1 MAAGTLSVTNNS
13 KAVVGV
19 GTTFT
24 AFKAG
29 DFLTLVVGQV
39 PYTVAIA
46 SVESATALTL
56 VLPFDGPTA
65 TGLAWDGV
73 KRDTMSLATMGV
85 TVQAQKALR
94 LMIADENN
102 WRAIFGDAEEITV
115 TLPNGQVMQG
125 MSWGYLSSLLKEVD
139 PVEMRNLQQ
148 QAETAKNQAV
158 TAKGQAESARDAA
171 NTAKT
176 GAETARDQA
185 NNAKT
190 DAQTAKGQAESA
202 RDAANTAKTGAE
214 NARNQAQG
222 YRDEAEGFKNQIN
235 PSQFMQKSQNLND
248 VADKAKARTNLALNR
263 FNQPRADLTEVYSN
277 DDRTGYKLIVKDN
290 GDWGAM
296 KHDGSANM
304 ALSIGFGGTG
314 GKTGAEAR
322 ASLNVFKRDRTSL
335 GERDL
340 DTIDGSG
347 DGPGVYFQAS
357 SAAATSARHYPEATA
372 GMLEVFQHGA
382 NGESGAIQRYT
393 PFTILAIAPEGSQ
406 EYARAGKGTFY
417 VRSKNGNAPKWSP
430 WLPFQTGL
438 YGGVVSYPGTQERSS
453 WTDYVNVLAQQPSSM
468 GTYNI
473 RSVGW
478 VNAISSRH
486 LNGTGDGSNYG
497 VVFEDGQMAAT
508 HYKNVTVRKQ
518 VAGNWINPVT
528 LWHTGNTT
536 VDSNGFVKRASPI
549 VKVFGTGDFETNDES
564 EGCKVEKVGV
574 GEYLITGCMAL
585 NADLA
590 WGGVRGGIEVPRDIN
605 GQPILWVDYEVNAD
619 GSLLL
624 KTFHREHHDAPVFAR
639 NTVPGYSNGDPIDIP
654 NDVFVSVRVDMPEDS
669 IYNVREREM
678 RAIAEVELAT
688 GVR

>member
-235 PSQFMQKSQNLND
+235 PALFVQKSQNLND
-248 VADKAKARTNLALNR
+248 VADKAEARANLQVLFASNSNLGSTDLNTLNSTKEGRYYQTTSVNATPERNYPFQEAGCLTVFKTGGGSVEACIQEYTTFSSLRRFVRALAGAVWTEWKEIYLQGSSPTYENIDSTGRVRSEKAYPAFELVSTRVADDFIGKRVSIENDTGVNMYMFFMQKDTTANRRVVAFARPNSTVFHFVGYNGGLPTDGNSAPSKNINFNTQPQGWRLVSGGWQNAPLAGNNYGTL
-263 FNQPRADLTEVYSN
+263 FTQCMQGVAQGDS
-277 DDRTGYKLIVKDN
+277 KDN
-290 GDWGAM
+290 GTSGLWYSQRYFNTESRVFIRNQTNNA
-296 KHDGSANM
+296 AW
-304 ALSIGFGGTG
+304 TG
-314 GKTGAEAR
+314 WHELTKTAVSDERLKNVKGN
-322 ASLNVFKRDRTSL
+322 LNVEGALDNINRMEFKIFSFKD
-335 GERDL
+335 EK
-340 DTIDGSG
+340 
-347 DGPGVYFQAS
+347 
-357 SAAATSARHYPEATA
+357 
-372 GMLEVFQHGA
+372 
-382 NGESGAIQRYT
+382 
-393 PFTILAIAPEGSQ
+393 
-406 EYARAGKGTFY
+406 AGKGYRRGVISQQIRQIDKEYTKEIGGY
-417 VRSKNGNAPKWSP
+417 YH
-430 WLPFQTGL
+430 LDQTPML
-438 YGGVVSYPGTQERSS
+438 L
-453 WTDYVNVLAQQPSSM
+453 DALA
-468 GTYNI
+468 
-473 RSVGW
+473 
-478 VNAISSRH
+478 AIKA
-486 LNGTGDGSNYG
+486 L
-497 VVFEDGQMAAT
+497 
-508 HYKNVTVRKQ
+508 
-518 VAGNWINPVT
+518 
-528 LWHTGNTT
+528 
-536 VDSNGFVKRASPI
+536 RAR
-549 VKVFGTGDFETNDES
+549 DEANKA
-564 EGCKVEKVGV
+564 E
-574 GEYLITGCMAL
+574 
-585 NADLA
+585 
-590 WGGVRGGIEVPRDIN
+590 
-605 GQPILWVDYEVNAD
+605 
-619 GSLLL
+619 
-624 KTFHREHHDAPVFAR
+624 
-639 NTVPGYSNGDPIDIP
+639 
-654 NDVFVSVRVDMPEDS
+654 
-669 IYNVREREM
+669 
-678 RAIAEVELAT
+678 IAELKAAVEGLKAA
-688 GVR
+688 VAALSKA

>member
-176 GAETARDQA
+176 GAETARDAA
-185 NNAKT
+185 NTAKT

-235 PSQFMQKSQNLND
+235 PALFVQKSQNLND
-248 VADKAKARTNLALNR
+248 VADKAEARANLQVLFASNSNLGATDLNTLNSTKEGRYYQTTSVNATPERNYPFQEAGCLTVFKTGGGSVEACIQEYTTFSSLRRFVRSLAGAVWTEWKEIYLQGSSPTYENIDSTGRVRSEKAYPAFEWVSTRVADDFIGKRVSIENDTGVNMYMFFMQKDTTANRRVVAFARPNSTVFHFVGYNGGLPTDGNSAPSNTINFNTQPQGWRLVSGGGQNAPLAGNNYGTL
-263 FNQPRADLTEVYSN
+263 FTQCMQGVAQGDS
-277 DDRTGYKLIVKDN
+277 KDN
-290 GDWGAM
+290 G
-296 KHDGSANM
+296 
-304 ALSIGFGGTG
+304 
-314 GKTGAEAR
+314 
-322 ASLNVFKRDRTSL
+322 TSGL
-335 GERDL
+335 WY
-340 DTIDGSG
+340 S
-347 DGPGVYFQAS
+347 
-357 SAAATSARHYPEATA
+357 
-372 GMLEVFQHGA
+372 
-382 NGESGAIQRYT
+382 QRYFNT
-393 PFTILAIAPEGSQ
+393 ESRVFIRNQTNNAAWSGWYELTKTAVSDERLNNVKVNLDVEGALDNINRMEFKIFSFKD
-406 EYARAGKGTFY
+406 EKAGKGYRRGVISQQIRQIDKEYTKEIGGY
-417 VRSKNGNAPKWSP
+417 YH
-430 WLPFQTGL
+430 LDQTPML
-438 YGGVVSYPGTQERSS
+438 L
-453 WTDYVNVLAQQPSSM
+453 DALA
-468 GTYNI
+468 
-473 RSVGW
+473 
-478 VNAISSRH
+478 AIKA
-486 LNGTGDGSNYG
+486 L
-497 VVFEDGQMAAT
+497 
-508 HYKNVTVRKQ
+508 
-518 VAGNWINPVT
+518 
-528 LWHTGNTT
+528 
-536 VDSNGFVKRASPI
+536 RAR
-549 VKVFGTGDFETNDES
+549 DEANKA
-564 EGCKVEKVGV
+564 EIAE
-574 GEYLITGCMAL
+574 
-585 NADLA
+585 
-590 WGGVRGGIEVPRDIN
+590 
-605 GQPILWVDYEVNAD
+605 
-619 GSLLL
+619 L
-624 KTFHREHHDAPVFAR
+624 KA
-639 NTVPGYSNGDPIDIP
+639 
-654 NDVFVSVRVDMPEDS
+654 
-669 IYNVREREM
+669 
-678 RAIAEVELAT
+678 AIAKLKE
-688 GVR
+688 

>member
-176 GAETARDQA
+176 GAETARDAA
-185 NNAKT
+185 NTAKT

-235 PSQFMQKSQNLND
+235 PALFVQKSQNLND
-248 VADKAKARTNLALNR
+248 VADKA
-263 FNQPRADLTEVYSN
+263 
-277 DDRTGYKLIVKDN
+277 
-290 GDWGAM
+290 
-296 KHDGSANM
+296 
-304 ALSIGFGGTG
+304 
-314 GKTGAEAR
+314 EAR
-322 ASLNVFKRDRTSL
+322 ANLQVLFASNSNLGATDLNTLDSTKEGRYYQTTSVNATPERNYPFQEAGCLTVFKTGGGSVKACIQEYTTFSSLRRFVRSLAGAVWTAWKEIYLQGSSPTYENIDSTGRVRSEKEYPSFEWVSTRVADDFIGKRVSIENGTGVNMYMFFMQKDTTANRRVVAFARPNSTVFHFVGYNGGLPTDGSSAPSNNVNFNTQPQGWRRVSGGWQNAPLEGNNYGTLFTQCVQGVSQGDSKDRGTSGLWYSQRYFNTESRVFIRNQTNNAAWGGWYEFTKTAISDERLKNVKGNLNVEGALDNINRMEFK
-335 GERDL
+335 
-340 DTIDGSG
+340 
-347 DGPGVYFQAS
+347 
-357 SAAATSARHYPEATA
+357 
-372 GMLEVFQHGA
+372 VFSFKD
-382 NGESGAIQRYT
+382 EK
-393 PFTILAIAPEGSQ
+393 
-406 EYARAGKGTFY
+406 AGKGYRRGVISQQIRQIDKEYTKEIGGY
-417 VRSKNGNAPKWSP
+417 YH
-430 WLPFQTGL
+430 LDQTPML
-438 YGGVVSYPGTQERSS
+438 L
-453 WTDYVNVLAQQPSSM
+453 DALA
-468 GTYNI
+468 
-473 RSVGW
+473 
-478 VNAISSRH
+478 AIKA
-486 LNGTGDGSNYG
+486 L
-497 VVFEDGQMAAT
+497 
-508 HYKNVTVRKQ
+508 
-518 VAGNWINPVT
+518 
-528 LWHTGNTT
+528 
-536 VDSNGFVKRASPI
+536 RAR
-549 VKVFGTGDFETNDES
+549 DEANKA
-564 EGCKVEKVGV
+564 EIAE
-574 GEYLITGCMAL
+574 
-585 NADLA
+585 
-590 WGGVRGGIEVPRDIN
+590 
-605 GQPILWVDYEVNAD
+605 
-619 GSLLL
+619 L
-624 KTFHREHHDAPVFAR
+624 KA
-639 NTVPGYSNGDPIDIP
+639 
-654 NDVFVSVRVDMPEDS
+654 
-669 IYNVREREM
+669 
-678 RAIAEVELAT
+678 AIAELKK
-688 GVR
+688 

>member
-176 GAETARDQA
+176 GAETARDAA
-185 NNAKT
+185 NTAKT

-235 PSQFMQKSQNLND
+235 PALFVQKSQNLND
-248 VADKAKARTNLALNR
+248 VADKA
-263 FNQPRADLTEVYSN
+263 
-277 DDRTGYKLIVKDN
+277 
-290 GDWGAM
+290 
-296 KHDGSANM
+296 
-304 ALSIGFGGTG
+304 
-314 GKTGAEAR
+314 EAR
-322 ASLNVFKRDRTSL
+322 ANLQVLFASNSNLGDTDLNTLNSTKEGRYYQTTSVNATPERNYPFQEAGCLTVFKTGGGSVEACIQEYTTFSSLRRFVRSLAGAVWTAWKEIYLQGSSPTYENIDSTGRVRSEKAYPAFEWVSTRVADDFIGKRVSIENDTGVNMYMFFMQKDTTANRRVVAFARPNSTVFHFVGYNGGLPTNGNSAPSANINFNTQPQGWRMVSGGWQNAPLAGNNYGTLFTQCVQGVSQGDSKDSGTSGLWYSQRYFNTESRVFIRNQTNNAAWTGWYELTKTAVSDERLKNVKGNLNVEGALDNINRMEFKIFSFKD
-335 GERDL
+335 EK
-340 DTIDGSG
+340 
-347 DGPGVYFQAS
+347 
-357 SAAATSARHYPEATA
+357 
-372 GMLEVFQHGA
+372 
-382 NGESGAIQRYT
+382 
-393 PFTILAIAPEGSQ
+393 
-406 EYARAGKGTFY
+406 AGKGYRRGVISQQIRQIDKEYTKEIGGY
-417 VRSKNGNAPKWSP
+417 YHLDQTPMLLDALAAIKALRVR
-430 WLPFQTGL
+430 
-438 YGGVVSYPGTQERSS
+438 
-453 WTDYVNVLAQQPSSM
+453 
-468 GTYNI
+468 
-473 RSVGW
+473 
-478 VNAISSRH
+478 
-486 LNGTGDGSNYG
+486 
-497 VVFEDGQMAAT
+497 
-508 HYKNVTVRKQ
+508 
-518 VAGNWINPVT
+518 
-528 LWHTGNTT
+528 
-536 VDSNGFVKRASPI
+536 
-549 VKVFGTGDFETNDES
+549 DEANKA
-564 EGCKVEKVGV
+564 EIAE
-574 GEYLITGCMAL
+574 
-585 NADLA
+585 
-590 WGGVRGGIEVPRDIN
+590 
-605 GQPILWVDYEVNAD
+605 
-619 GSLLL
+619 L
-624 KTFHREHHDAPVFAR
+624 KA
-639 NTVPGYSNGDPIDIP
+639 
-654 NDVFVSVRVDMPEDS
+654 
-669 IYNVREREM
+669 
-678 RAIAEVELAT
+678 AIAELKK
-688 GVR
+688 

>member
-148 QAETAKNQAV
+148 QAETAKKTGAETARDAANTAKTDAQ

-185 NNAKT
+185 NTAKT

-235 PSQFMQKSQNLND
+235 PALFVQKSQNLND
-248 VADKAKARTNLALNR
+248 VADKAEARANLQVLFASNSNLGATDLNTLNSTKEGRYYQTTSVNATPERNYPFQEAGCLTVFKTGGGSVEACIQEYTTFLSLRRFVRSLAGAVWTAWKEIYLQGSSPTYENIDSTGRVRSEKAYPAFEWVSTRVADDFIGKRVSIENDTGVNMYMFFMRKDTTANRRVVAFARPNSTVFHFVGYNGGLPTDGNSAPSNNINFNTQPQGWRLVSGGWQNAPLAGNNYGTL
-263 FNQPRADLTEVYSN
+263 FTQCMQGVAEGDS
-277 DDRTGYKLIVKDN
+277 KDN
-290 GDWGAM
+290 GTSGLWYSQRYFNSESRVFIRHQTNNA
-296 KHDGSANM
+296 AW
-304 ALSIGFGGTG
+304 TG
-314 GKTGAEAR
+314 WYELTKTAVSDERLKNVKGN
-322 ASLNVFKRDRTSL
+322 LNVEGALDNINRMEFKIFSFKD
-335 GERDL
+335 EK
-340 DTIDGSG
+340 
-347 DGPGVYFQAS
+347 
-357 SAAATSARHYPEATA
+357 
-372 GMLEVFQHGA
+372 
-382 NGESGAIQRYT
+382 
-393 PFTILAIAPEGSQ
+393 
-406 EYARAGKGTFY
+406 AGKGCRRGVISQQIRQIDKEYTKEIGGY
-417 VRSKNGNAPKWSP
+417 YH
-430 WLPFQTGL
+430 LDQTPML
-438 YGGVVSYPGTQERSS
+438 L
-453 WTDYVNVLAQQPSSM
+453 DALA
-468 GTYNI
+468 
-473 RSVGW
+473 
-478 VNAISSRH
+478 AIKA
-486 LNGTGDGSNYG
+486 L
-497 VVFEDGQMAAT
+497 
-508 HYKNVTVRKQ
+508 
-518 VAGNWINPVT
+518 
-528 LWHTGNTT
+528 
-536 VDSNGFVKRASPI
+536 RAR
-549 VKVFGTGDFETNDES
+549 DEANKA
-564 EGCKVEKVGV
+564 EIAE
-574 GEYLITGCMAL
+574 
-585 NADLA
+585 
-590 WGGVRGGIEVPRDIN
+590 
-605 GQPILWVDYEVNAD
+605 
-619 GSLLL
+619 L
-624 KTFHREHHDAPVFAR
+624 KA
-639 NTVPGYSNGDPIDIP
+639 
-654 NDVFVSVRVDMPEDS
+654 
-669 IYNVREREM
+669 
-678 RAIAEVELAT
+678 AIAELKK
-688 GVR
+688 

>member
-176 GAETARDQA
+176 GAE
-185 NNAKT
+185 
-190 DAQTAKGQAESA
+190 
-202 RDAANTAKTGAE
+202 

-235 PSQFMQKSQNLND
+235 PALFVQKSQNLND
-248 VADKAKARTNLALNR
+248 VADKA
-263 FNQPRADLTEVYSN
+263 
-277 DDRTGYKLIVKDN
+277 
-290 GDWGAM
+290 
-296 KHDGSANM
+296 
-304 ALSIGFGGTG
+304 
-314 GKTGAEAR
+314 EAR
-322 ASLNVFKRDRTSL
+322 ANLQVLFASNSNLGATDLNTLNSTKEGRYYQTTSVNATPERNYPFQEAGCLTVFKTGGGSVEACIQEYTTFSSLRRFVRSLAGAVWTEWKEIYLQGSSPTYENIDSTGRVRSEKAYPAFEWVSTRVADDFIGKRVSIENDTGVNMYMFFMQKDTTANRRVVAFARPNSTVFHFVGYNGGLPTDGNSAPSNNVNFNTQPQGWRMVSGGWQNAPLAGNNYGTLFTQCVQGVSQGDSKDSGTSGLWYSQRYFNTESRVFIRNQTSNAAWGGWYEFTKTAVSDERLKNVKGNLNVEGALDNINRMEFK
-335 GERDL
+335 
-340 DTIDGSG
+340 
-347 DGPGVYFQAS
+347 
-357 SAAATSARHYPEATA
+357 
-372 GMLEVFQHGA
+372 VFSFKD
-382 NGESGAIQRYT
+382 EK
-393 PFTILAIAPEGSQ
+393 
-406 EYARAGKGTFY
+406 AGKGYRRGVISQQIRQIDKEYTKEIGGY
-417 VRSKNGNAPKWSP
+417 YH
-430 WLPFQTGL
+430 LDQTPML
-438 YGGVVSYPGTQERSS
+438 L
-453 WTDYVNVLAQQPSSM
+453 DALA
-468 GTYNI
+468 
-473 RSVGW
+473 
-478 VNAISSRH
+478 AIKA
-486 LNGTGDGSNYG
+486 L
-497 VVFEDGQMAAT
+497 
-508 HYKNVTVRKQ
+508 
-518 VAGNWINPVT
+518 
-528 LWHTGNTT
+528 
-536 VDSNGFVKRASPI
+536 RAR
-549 VKVFGTGDFETNDES
+549 DEANKA
-564 EGCKVEKVGV
+564 EIAE
-574 GEYLITGCMAL
+574 
-585 NADLA
+585 
-590 WGGVRGGIEVPRDIN
+590 
-605 GQPILWVDYEVNAD
+605 
-619 GSLLL
+619 L
-624 KTFHREHHDAPVFAR
+624 KA
-639 NTVPGYSNGDPIDIP
+639 
-654 NDVFVSVRVDMPEDS
+654 
-669 IYNVREREM
+669 
-678 RAIAEVELAT
+678 AIAELKK
-688 GVR
+688 

>member
-46 SVESATALTL
+46 SIESATALTL

-102 WRAIFGDAEEITV
+102 WRAIFGDAEEITI

-190 DAQTAKGQAESA
+190 DAQTAKGQAEAA
-202 RDAANTAKTGAE
+202 RDAADTAKTGAE

-235 PSQFMQKSQNLND
+235 PALFVQKSQNLND
-248 VADKAKARTNLALNR
+248 VADKAEARANLQVFFASNSNLGTTDLNTLDSTKEGRYYQTTSVNATPERNYPFQEAGCLTVFKTGGGSVEACIQEYTTFSSLRRFVRSLAGAVWTAWKEIYLQGSSPTYENIYLTGRVRSEKAYPAFEWVSTRVADDFIGKRVSIENDTGVNMYMFFMQKETTANRRVVAFARPNSTVFHFVGYNGGLPTDGNSAPSNSTNFNTQPQGWRSVSGGWQNAPLAGNNYGTL
-263 FNQPRADLTEVYSN
+263 FTQCMQGVAQGDS
-277 DDRTGYKLIVKDN
+277 KDN
-290 GDWGAM
+290 GTSGLWYSQRYFNTESRVFIRNQTNNAAW
-296 KHDGSANM
+296 SSWFE
-304 ALSIGFGGTG
+304 LT
-314 GKTGAEAR
+314 KTAVSDERLKNVKGD
-322 ASLNVFKRDRTSL
+322 LNVEGALDNINRMEFKIFSFKD
-335 GERDL
+335 EK
-340 DTIDGSG
+340 
-347 DGPGVYFQAS
+347 
-357 SAAATSARHYPEATA
+357 
-372 GMLEVFQHGA
+372 
-382 NGESGAIQRYT
+382 
-393 PFTILAIAPEGSQ
+393 
-406 EYARAGKGTFY
+406 AGKGYRRGVISQQIRQIDKEYTKEIGGY
-417 VRSKNGNAPKWSP
+417 YH
-430 WLPFQTGL
+430 LDQTPML
-438 YGGVVSYPGTQERSS
+438 L
-453 WTDYVNVLAQQPSSM
+453 DALA
-468 GTYNI
+468 
-473 RSVGW
+473 
-478 VNAISSRH
+478 AIKA
-486 LNGTGDGSNYG
+486 L
-497 VVFEDGQMAAT
+497 
-508 HYKNVTVRKQ
+508 
-518 VAGNWINPVT
+518 
-528 LWHTGNTT
+528 
-536 VDSNGFVKRASPI
+536 RAR
-549 VKVFGTGDFETNDES
+549 DEANKA
-564 EGCKVEKVGV
+564 E
-574 GEYLITGCMAL
+574 
-585 NADLA
+585 
-590 WGGVRGGIEVPRDIN
+590 
-605 GQPILWVDYEVNAD
+605 
-619 GSLLL
+619 
-624 KTFHREHHDAPVFAR
+624 
-639 NTVPGYSNGDPIDIP
+639 
-654 NDVFVSVRVDMPEDS
+654 
-669 IYNVREREM
+669 
-678 RAIAEVELAT
+678 IAELKAAVEELKAAVAALAKA
-688 GVR
+688 

>member
-46 SVESATALTL
+46 SIESATALTL

-202 RDAANTAKTGAE
+202 RDAANTAKTGAK

-235 PSQFMQKSQNLND
+235 PALFVQKSQNLND
-248 VADKAKARTNLALNR
+248 VADKAEARANLQVLFASNSNLGATDLNTLNSTKEGRYYQTTSVNATPERNYPFQEAGCLTVFKTGGGSVEACIQEYTTFSSLRRFVRSLAGAVWTAWKEIYLQGSSPTYENIDSTGRVRSEKAYPAFEWVSTRVADDFIGKRVSIENDTGVNMYMFFMQKDTTANRRVVAFARPNSTVFHFVGYNGGLPTDGNSAPSDNINFNTQPQGWRLVSGGWQNAPLAGNNYGTL
-263 FNQPRADLTEVYSN
+263 FTQCMQGVAQGDS
-277 DDRTGYKLIVKDN
+277 KDN
-290 GDWGAM
+290 GTSGLWYSQRYFNTESRVFIRHQTNNA
-296 KHDGSANM
+296 AW
-304 ALSIGFGGTG
+304 TG
-314 GKTGAEAR
+314 WYELTKTAVSDERLKNVKGN
-322 ASLNVFKRDRTSL
+322 LNVEGALDNINRMEFKIFSFKD
-335 GERDL
+335 EK
-340 DTIDGSG
+340 
-347 DGPGVYFQAS
+347 
-357 SAAATSARHYPEATA
+357 
-372 GMLEVFQHGA
+372 
-382 NGESGAIQRYT
+382 
-393 PFTILAIAPEGSQ
+393 
-406 EYARAGKGTFY
+406 AGKGYRRGVISQQIRQIDKEYTKEIGGY
-417 VRSKNGNAPKWSP
+417 YH
-430 WLPFQTGL
+430 LDQTPML
-438 YGGVVSYPGTQERSS
+438 L
-453 WTDYVNVLAQQPSSM
+453 DALA
-468 GTYNI
+468 
-473 RSVGW
+473 
-478 VNAISSRH
+478 AIKA
-486 LNGTGDGSNYG
+486 L
-497 VVFEDGQMAAT
+497 
-508 HYKNVTVRKQ
+508 
-518 VAGNWINPVT
+518 
-528 LWHTGNTT
+528 
-536 VDSNGFVKRASPI
+536 RAR
-549 VKVFGTGDFETNDES
+549 DEANKA
-564 EGCKVEKVGV
+564 EIAE
-574 GEYLITGCMAL
+574 
-585 NADLA
+585 
-590 WGGVRGGIEVPRDIN
+590 
-605 GQPILWVDYEVNAD
+605 
-619 GSLLL
+619 L
-624 KTFHREHHDAPVFAR
+624 KA
-639 NTVPGYSNGDPIDIP
+639 
-654 NDVFVSVRVDMPEDS
+654 
-669 IYNVREREM
+669 
-678 RAIAEVELAT
+678 AIAELKK
-688 GVR
+688 

>member
-13 KAVVGV
+13 KAVAGV
-19 GTTFT
+19 DTTFT

-46 SVESATALTL
+46 SIESDTALTL

-73 KRDTMSLATMGV
+73 ARDTMSLATMGI

-235 PSQFMQKSQNLND
+235 PALFVQKSQNLND
-248 VADKAKARTNLALNR
+248 VADKAEARANLQVLFASNSNLGDTDLNTLNSTKEGRYYQTTSVDATPERNYPFQEAGCLTVFKTGGGSVEACVQEYTTFSSLRRFVRSLAGAVWTAWREIYLQGSSPTYENIDSTGRVRSEKAYPSFEWVSTRVADDFIGKRVSIENDTGVNMFMFFMQKDTTANRRVVAFARPNSTVFHFVGYNGGLPTDGDSAPSNNINFNTQPQGWRLVASRWQNAPLAGDNYGTL
-263 FNQPRADLTEVYSN
+263 FTQCMQGVAKGDS
-277 DDRTGYKLIVKDN
+277 KDN
-290 GDWGAM
+290 GTFGLWYSQRYFNTDSRVFIR
-296 KHDGSANM
+296 HQTNNSAW
-304 ALSIGFGGTG
+304 AGWYELT
-314 GKTGAEAR
+314 KTAVSDERLKNVKGN
-322 ASLNVFKRDRTSL
+322 LNVEGALDNINRMEFK
-335 GERDL
+335 
-340 DTIDGSG
+340 
-347 DGPGVYFQAS
+347 
-357 SAAATSARHYPEATA
+357 
-372 GMLEVFQHGA
+372 VFSFKD
-382 NGESGAIQRYT
+382 EK
-393 PFTILAIAPEGSQ
+393 
-406 EYARAGKGTFY
+406 AGKGYRRGVISQQIRQIDKEYTKEIGGY
-417 VRSKNGNAPKWSP
+417 YH
-430 WLPFQTGL
+430 LDQTPML
-438 YGGVVSYPGTQERSS
+438 L
-453 WTDYVNVLAQQPSSM
+453 DALA
-468 GTYNI
+468 
-473 RSVGW
+473 
-478 VNAISSRH
+478 AIKA
-486 LNGTGDGSNYG
+486 L
-497 VVFEDGQMAAT
+497 
-508 HYKNVTVRKQ
+508 
-518 VAGNWINPVT
+518 
-528 LWHTGNTT
+528 
-536 VDSNGFVKRASPI
+536 RAR
-549 VKVFGTGDFETNDES
+549 DEANKA
-564 EGCKVEKVGV
+564 E
-574 GEYLITGCMAL
+574 
-585 NADLA
+585 
-590 WGGVRGGIEVPRDIN
+590 
-605 GQPILWVDYEVNAD
+605 
-619 GSLLL
+619 
-624 KTFHREHHDAPVFAR
+624 
-639 NTVPGYSNGDPIDIP
+639 
-654 NDVFVSVRVDMPEDS
+654 
-669 IYNVREREM
+669 
-678 RAIAEVELAT
+678 IAELKAAVAELKAAVAALT
-688 GVR
+688 KA

>member
-46 SVESATALTL
+46 SIESNTALTL

-102 WRAIFGDAEEITV
+102 WRAIFGDAEEITI

-235 PSQFMQKSQNLND
+235 PALFVQKSQNLND
-248 VADKAKARTNLALNR
+248 VADKAEARANLQVLFASNSNLGATDLNTLNSTKEGRYYQTTSVNATPERNYPFQEAGCLTVFKTGGGSVEACIQEYTTFSSLRRFVRSLAGAVWTAWKEIYLQGSSPTYENIDSTGRVRSEKAYPAFEWVSTRVADDFIGKRVSIENDTGVNMYMFFMQKDTTANRRVVAFARPNSTVFHFVGYNGGLPTDGNSAPSDTINFNTQPQGWRLVSGGWQNAPLAGNNYGTL
-263 FNQPRADLTEVYSN
+263 FTQCMHGVAQGDS
-277 DDRTGYKLIVKDN
+277 KDN
-290 GDWGAM
+290 GTSGLWYSQRYFNTESRVFIRNQTNNAAWSGWYE
-296 KHDGSANM
+296 
-304 ALSIGFGGTG
+304 LT
-314 GKTGAEAR
+314 KTAVSDERLKNVKGN
-322 ASLNVFKRDRTSL
+322 LNVEGALDNINRMEFKIFSFKD
-335 GERDL
+335 EK
-340 DTIDGSG
+340 
-347 DGPGVYFQAS
+347 
-357 SAAATSARHYPEATA
+357 
-372 GMLEVFQHGA
+372 
-382 NGESGAIQRYT
+382 
-393 PFTILAIAPEGSQ
+393 
-406 EYARAGKGTFY
+406 AGKGYRRGVISQQIRQIDKEYTKEIGGY
-417 VRSKNGNAPKWSP
+417 YH
-430 WLPFQTGL
+430 LDQTPML
-438 YGGVVSYPGTQERSS
+438 L
-453 WTDYVNVLAQQPSSM
+453 DALA
-468 GTYNI
+468 
-473 RSVGW
+473 
-478 VNAISSRH
+478 AIKA
-486 LNGTGDGSNYG
+486 L
-497 VVFEDGQMAAT
+497 
-508 HYKNVTVRKQ
+508 
-518 VAGNWINPVT
+518 
-528 LWHTGNTT
+528 
-536 VDSNGFVKRASPI
+536 RAR
-549 VKVFGTGDFETNDES
+549 DEANKA
-564 EGCKVEKVGV
+564 EIAE
-574 GEYLITGCMAL
+574 
-585 NADLA
+585 
-590 WGGVRGGIEVPRDIN
+590 
-605 GQPILWVDYEVNAD
+605 
-619 GSLLL
+619 L
-624 KTFHREHHDAPVFAR
+624 KA
-639 NTVPGYSNGDPIDIP
+639 
-654 NDVFVSVRVDMPEDS
+654 
-669 IYNVREREM
+669 
-678 RAIAEVELAT
+678 AIAELKK
-688 GVR
+688 

>member
-185 NNAKT
+185 NTAKT

-235 PSQFMQKSQNLND
+235 PALFVQKSQNLND
-248 VADKAKARTNLALNR
+248 VADKAEARANLQVLFASNSNLGATDLNTLNSTKEGRYYQTTSVNATPERNYPFQEAGCLTVFKTGGGSVEACIQEYTTFSSLRRFVRSLAGAVWTEWKEIYLQGSSPTYENIDSTGRVRSEKAYPAFEWVSTRVADDFIGKRVSIENDTGVNMYMFFMQKDTTANRRVVAFARPNSTVFHFVGYNGGLPTDGNSAPSNNINFNTQPQGWRLVSGGWQNAPLAGNNYGTL
-263 FNQPRADLTEVYSN
+263 FTQCMQGVAAGDS
-277 DDRTGYKLIVKDN
+277 KDN
-290 GDWGAM
+290 GTSGLWYSQRYFNTESRMFIRNQTNNAAWSGWYE
-296 KHDGSANM
+296 
-304 ALSIGFGGTG
+304 LT
-314 GKTGAEAR
+314 KTAVSDERLKNVKGD
-322 ASLNVFKRDRTSL
+322 LNVEGALDNINRMEFKIFSFKD
-335 GERDL
+335 EK
-340 DTIDGSG
+340 
-347 DGPGVYFQAS
+347 
-357 SAAATSARHYPEATA
+357 
-372 GMLEVFQHGA
+372 
-382 NGESGAIQRYT
+382 
-393 PFTILAIAPEGSQ
+393 
-406 EYARAGKGTFY
+406 AGKGYRRGVISQQIRQIDKEYTKEIGGY
-417 VRSKNGNAPKWSP
+417 YH
-430 WLPFQTGL
+430 LDQTPML
-438 YGGVVSYPGTQERSS
+438 L
-453 WTDYVNVLAQQPSSM
+453 DALA
-468 GTYNI
+468 
-473 RSVGW
+473 
-478 VNAISSRH
+478 AIKA
-486 LNGTGDGSNYG
+486 L
-497 VVFEDGQMAAT
+497 
-508 HYKNVTVRKQ
+508 
-518 VAGNWINPVT
+518 
-528 LWHTGNTT
+528 
-536 VDSNGFVKRASPI
+536 RAR
-549 VKVFGTGDFETNDES
+549 DEANKA
-564 EGCKVEKVGV
+564 E
-574 GEYLITGCMAL
+574 
-585 NADLA
+585 
-590 WGGVRGGIEVPRDIN
+590 
-605 GQPILWVDYEVNAD
+605 
-619 GSLLL
+619 
-624 KTFHREHHDAPVFAR
+624 
-639 NTVPGYSNGDPIDIP
+639 
-654 NDVFVSVRVDMPEDS
+654 
-669 IYNVREREM
+669 
-678 RAIAEVELAT
+678 IAELKAAVEELKAAVAALT
-688 GVR
+688 KA